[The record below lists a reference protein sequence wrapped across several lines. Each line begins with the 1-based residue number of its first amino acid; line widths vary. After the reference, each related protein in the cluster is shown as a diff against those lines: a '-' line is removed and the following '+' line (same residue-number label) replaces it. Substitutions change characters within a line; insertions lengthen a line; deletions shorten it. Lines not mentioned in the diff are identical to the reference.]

1 MSTVEALHEPVTE
14 EVHEPVTFACVRR
27 EALQLWRGDE
37 AAARRFLNRP
47 HQLLG
52 GRTPLAVARES
63 SAGAKRVVKLIG
75 AARAGVA
82 V

>member
-1 MSTVEALHEPVTE
+1 MSSVTALQEPVTE
-14 EVHEPVTFACVRR
+14 VQARVTFAHVWH
-27 EALQLWRGDE
+27 EALRLWHGDE

-47 HQLLG
+47 HPLLG